1 MLTDPSNSFF
11 NHSVPRITGVS
22 RLLLFFYI
30 ILNCFTF
37 FILKKGGYIK
47 ITLLYTLIIFSGS
60 LIWSFQSR
68 TILLTKLIID
78 ILLILFLEKKIK
90 IKILIF
96 LILTFLPIILHNSII
111 LIKNKESRVSF
122 INELVMIQSI
132 IAKQNNSDIKLENN
146 LIVKKNRIFN
156 EGASGRS
163 EIWSAIIKKS
173 KESPFFGYG
182 SQADRWYINRSAP
195 FYNNASS
202 ALFYSLISGGIT
214 GVLIYLSIF
223 FKTLKLVFI
232 TFLRKKFF
240 LKDNNLLTIS
250 SFFILAALLVRSL
263 VENSFML
270 FSIDNIFFLTCY
282 YILNK
287 KIKQSL

>member
-1 MLTDPSNSFF
+1 
-11 NHSVPRITGVS
+11 
-22 RLLLFFYI
+22 
-30 ILNCFTF
+30 
-37 FILKKGGYIK
+37 
-47 ITLLYTLIIFSGS
+47 
-60 LIWSFQSR
+60 
-68 TILLTKLIID
+68 
-78 ILLILFLEKKIK
+78 
-90 IKILIF
+90 
-96 LILTFLPIILHNSII
+96 
-111 LIKNKESRVSF
+111 
-122 INELVMIQSI
+122 MIQSI
-132 IAKQNNSDIKLENN
+132 IDKQNNSDIKLENN
-146 LIVKKNRIFN
+146 LIIKKNRIFN

-202 ALFYSLISGGIT
+202 ALFYSLICGGIT

-232 TFLRKKFF
+232 TFLRKKIFF
-240 LKDNNLLTIS
+240 KNNNLLTIS
-250 SFFILAALLVRSL
+250 SFFILIALLLRSL
-263 VENSFML
+263 VENSFMI

-282 YILNK
+282 YILSK